1 MKTKKLTA
9 LLLTGALTLSACSSE
24 VITET
29 TVIGETAAGTETALA
44 TEEPVETVLD
54 ADIELDL
61 NHYAGMT
68 AEQIVAS
75 LTLEQKAAQ
84 MVQGALY
91 NLDYNS
97 MEEYGYGS
105 VLSHY
110 DDVPGPSV
118 AEWRAITDAY
128 QDAALS
134 SPAAI
139 PMLYGN
145 DSVHGVNFTGG
156 CVIFPQN
163 INIGAAHDVELTETY
178 GTIVASEMIH
188 AAQIFN
194 FAPVVNNCLDPRWGR
209 TYECYSSENS
219 ICDELA
225 TAFITGQLNEGVIVC
240 PKHFFAEG
248 YVVYGTGENSEG
260 VNRLIDRG
268 NSQPTQEQID
278 ECLAVYQHMIELGA
292 QTIMISHTS
301 LWGTKMHENAEY
313 IQILKNDFG
322 FEGFII
328 SDWDSIEKCSGA
340 DLYENVVLAVNAG
353 IDMFMEASNFE
364 EARQCIVEAVENGDI
379 TEERVDDAVTRII
392 QVKLDVGLFD
402 DPYIENF
409 DTTYE
414 FNSEE
419 SHEVARLLAAESVV
433 PMKLGG
439 YSTIEPGMRVFVMG
453 PASDDVGVLCGGW
466 TYIWQGL
473 TDEDYGGRVVPEGVS
488 ILDGLEAA
496 SVEGGFTV
504 VTDPSEMDTCDMI
517 ILCIGEYP
525 YAEWDGDTES
535 ISITDGAQTL
545 YGNAEAIEEAEASGL
560 PTVTLVISGRNLSV
574 ENYISSWD
582 SCYFCYLP
590 GSEGGNGIADI
601 LTGAVPMTGTL
612 PMPYYAS
619 EEDIALGDFRHDVG
633 WSAAN

>member
-1 MKTKKLTA
+1 MKKRKITALILTA
-9 LLLTGALTLSACSSE
+9 TLIMSACQQTVTEETENISESSAAE
-24 VITET
+24 
-29 TVIGETAAGTETALA
+29 ETAAETTAA
-44 TEEPVETVLD
+44 ETDPSVIEVEINDYTGMS
-54 ADIELDL
+54 ADE
-61 NHYAGMT
+61 
-68 AEQIVAS
+68 IVAS

-91 NLDYNS
+91 NLDYNE
-97 MEEYGYGS
+97 MNEYCYGS

-110 DDVPGPSV
+110 DLVPGPSPE
-118 AEWRAITDAY
+118 EWREVTDAY

-134 SPAAI
+134 SSAGI

-156 CVIFPQN
+156 CVLFPQN
-163 INIGAAHDVELTETY
+163 INIGAAHDAELTEVY
-178 GTIVASEMIH
+178 GAIVASEMRH

-194 FAPVVNNCLDPRWGR
+194 FSPVVNNCLDPRWGR
-209 TYECYSSENS
+209 AYECFSSDNAL
-219 ICDELA
+219 CDEMA
-225 TAFITGQLNEGVIVC
+225 TAFITGQLSEGVIVC

-260 VNRLIDRG
+260 INRLIDRG
-268 NSQPTQEQID
+268 DSHPTQEQID

-328 SDWDSIEKCSGA
+328 SDWDSIEKCSGSN
-340 DLYENVVLAVNAG
+340 LYENVVLAVNAG
-353 IDMFMEASNFE
+353 VDMLMEAGNYE
-364 EARQCIVEAVENGDI
+364 EARQCIVDAVNNGDI
-379 TEERVDDAVTRII
+379 TEERVDDAVRRII
-392 QVKLDVGLFD
+392 QVKLDAGLFD
-402 DPYIENF
+402 DPYIENYSAA
-409 DTTYE
+409 YE

-419 SHEVARLLAAESVV
+419 SHAVARQLAAESIV
-433 PMKLGG
+433 PFKLG
-439 YSTIEPGMRVFVMG
+439 SFATIESGMRVFVMG
-453 PASDDVGVLCGGW
+453 PAADDVGVLCGGW
-466 TYIWQGL
+466 TYTWQGL
-473 TDEDYGGRVVPEGVS
+473 TDADYGGPVVEDGVS
-488 ILDGLEAA
+488 ILAGLEAA
-496 SVEGGFTV
+496 ADEIGFTV
-504 VTDPSEMDTCDMI
+504 VTDPDQMDTCDMI
-517 ILCIGEYP
+517 VLCVGECP

-535 ISITDGAQTL
+535 ISITEGAQTL
-545 YGNAEAIEEAEASGL
+545 DGNAEAIEEAAASSL
-560 PTVTLVISGRNLSV
+560 PVVTLVVSGRNMSV
-574 ENYISSWD
+574 QSYINDWD

-619 EEDIALGDFRHDVG
+619 EEDIEDGNFLHDVG

>member
-1 MKTKKLTA
+1 MKKRKITA
-9 LLLTGALTLSACSSE
+9 LLLAVMLMMSACGKAP
-24 VITET
+24 VTET
-29 TVIGETAAGTETALA
+29 ELETTGSAEVSAAETSQA
-44 TEEPVETVLD
+44 TGQTAYE
-54 ADIELDL
+54 ADINIYE
-61 NHYAGMT
+61 GMT
-68 AEQIVAS
+68 ADEIVAS

-91 NLDYNS
+91 NLDYND

-110 DDVPGPSV
+110 DNVPGYSV
-118 AEWRAITDAY
+118 TEWRAVTDAY
-128 QDAALS
+128 QDAALAS
-134 SPAAI
+134 SSGI

-163 INIGAAHDVELTETY
+163 INIGAARDAELTETY
-178 GTIVASEMIH
+178 GAIVASEMIH

-194 FAPVVNNCLDPRWGR
+194 FAPVVNNCIDPRWGR
-209 TYECYSSENS
+209 AYECYSSENS
-219 ICDELA
+219 ICDEMA
-225 TAFITGQLNEGVIVC
+225 SAFITGQLSEGVIVC

-248 YVVYGTGENSEG
+248 YVVYGTGENSDG
-260 VNRLIDRG
+260 INRLIDRG
-268 NSQPTQEQID
+268 DSQPTQEQID

-328 SDWDSIEKCSGA
+328 SDWDSIEKCSGSN
-340 DLYENVVLAVNAG
+340 LYENVVLAVNAG
-353 IDMFMEASNFE
+353 IDMFMEAGNFE

-379 TEERVDDAVTRII
+379 TEERVDDAVRRII
-392 QVKLDVGLFD
+392 QVKLDAGLFD
-402 DPYIENF
+402 DPYIDNF
-409 DTTYE
+409 NPTYE

-433 PMKLGG
+433 PMKLGS
-439 YSTIEPGMRVFVMG
+439 YATIEPGMRVFVMG
-453 PASDDVGVLCGGW
+453 PAADDVGALCGGW
-466 TYIWQGL
+466 TYTWQGL
-473 TDEDYGGRVVPEGVS
+473 TDADFGGRVVPDGVS

-496 SVEGGFTV
+496 ADEIGFTV
-504 VTDPSEMDTCDMI
+504 VTDPDEMDTCDMI
-517 ILCIGEYP
+517 VLCIGEFP

-535 ISITDGAQTL
+535 ISIVDGAQTL
-545 YGNAEAIEEAEASGL
+545 DGNAEAIEAAAESLL

-574 ENYISSWD
+574 QGYINDWD
-582 SCYFCYLP
+582 SCFFCYLP

-619 EEDIALGDFRHDVG
+619 EEDIADGNFLHDVG

>member
-1 MKTKKLTA
+1 MKKKKLTA
-9 LLLTGALTLSACSSE
+9 LLLAGALILTSCQQTVTEESESLAESAEVSEASAEETSSE
-24 VITET
+24 ETEAS
-29 TVIGETAAGTETALA
+29 VLEVDLA
-44 TEEPVETVLD
+44 DYTGMSAEE
-54 ADIELDL
+54 
-61 NHYAGMT
+61 
-68 AEQIVAS
+68 IVAS

-91 NLDYNS
+91 NLDYNEMS
-97 MEEYGYGS
+97 EQCYGS

-110 DDVPGPSV
+110 DIVPGPSV
-118 AEWRAITDAY
+118 EDWREITDAY

-134 SPAAI
+134 APAGI

-163 INIGAAHDVELTETY
+163 INIGAARDTELTETY
-178 GTIVASEMIH
+178 GAIVASEMIH

-209 TYECYSSENS
+209 AYECYSSENS
-219 ICDELA
+219 ICDEMA
-225 TAFITGQLNEGVIVC
+225 AAFITGQLSEGVIVC

-248 YVVYGTGENSEG
+248 YVVYGTGENSDG

-268 NSQPTQEQID
+268 DSHPTQEQID

-292 QTIMISHTS
+292 QTIMVSHTS

-328 SDWDSIEKCSGA
+328 SDWDSIEKCSGG
-340 DLYENVVLAVNAG
+340 DLYENVCLAVNAG
-353 IDMFMEASNFE
+353 IDMLMEASNYE
-364 EARQCIVEAVENGDI
+364 AARQCIVEAVENGDI
-379 TEERVDDAVTRII
+379 PEERVDDAVRRII
-392 QVKLDVGLFD
+392 QVKLDAGLFE

-409 DTTYE
+409 TPTYE

-419 SHEVARLLAAESVV
+419 SHEVARLLAAESIV
-433 PMKLGG
+433 PMKLGS
-439 YSTIEPGMRVFVMG
+439 YATIEPGMRVFVMG

-466 TYIWQGL
+466 TYTWQGL
-473 TDEDYGGRVVPEGVS
+473 TDAEFGGRVVPDGVS

-496 SVEGGFTV
+496 ADEIGFTV
-504 VTDPSEMDTCDMI
+504 VTDPDEMDTCDMI
-517 ILCIGEYP
+517 VLCIGEYP

-545 YGNAEAIEEAEASGL
+545 YGNAEAIEEAAESNL
-560 PTVTLVISGRNLSV
+560 PTVTLVVSGRNMSV
-574 ENYISSWD
+574 ENYISNWD
-582 SCYFCYLP
+582 SCFFCYLP

-619 EEDIALGDFRHDVG
+619 EEDIEDGDFLHDAG
-633 WSAAN
+633 WSAAS

>member
-1 MKTKKLTA
+1 MKRRKITA
-9 LLLTGALTLSACSSE
+9 LILTTALIMSACQQTVTEQTESVSESSE
-24 VITET
+24 ASE
-29 TVIGETAAGTETALA
+29 A
-44 TEEPVETVLD
+44 TEGTTAEETDPSVIEVELSDYT
-54 ADIELDL
+54 
-61 NHYAGMT
+61 GMT
-68 AEQIVAS
+68 AEEIVAS

-91 NLDYNS
+91 NLDFNEMNY
-97 MEEYGYGS
+97 YCYGS

-110 DDVPGPSV
+110 DIVPGYSV
-118 AEWRAITDAY
+118 SDWRDVTDAY

-134 SPAAI
+134 SEAGI
-139 PMLYGN
+139 PMLFGN

-163 INIGAAHDVELTETY
+163 INIGAAHDAELTETY
-178 GTIVASEMIH
+178 GAIVASEMLH

-194 FAPVVNNCLDPRWGR
+194 FAPVVNNCIDPRWGR
-209 TYECYSSENS
+209 AYECYSSENAL
-219 ICDELA
+219 CDEMA
-225 TAFITGQLNEGVIVC
+225 SAFITGQLSEGVIVC

-248 YVVYGTGENSEG
+248 YVVYGTGEDSDG

-268 NSQPTQEQID
+268 NSQPTQKQID

-328 SDWDSIEKCSGA
+328 SDWDSIEKCSGS

-353 IDMFMEASNFE
+353 IDMLMEAGNFE
-364 EARQCIVEAVENGDI
+364 DARQCIVEAVENGDI
-379 TEERVDDAVTRII
+379 TEERVDDAVRRII
-392 QVKLDVGLFD
+392 QVKLDAGLFD
-402 DPYIENF
+402 DPYLENF
-409 DTTYE
+409 DAAYS

-419 SHEVARLLAAESVV
+419 SHAVARQLAAESIV
-433 PMKLGG
+433 PMKLG
-439 YSTIEPGMRVFVMG
+439 SCATIEPGTRVFVMG
-453 PASDDVGVLCGGW
+453 PAADDVGVLCGGW
-466 TYIWQGL
+466 TYTWQGL
-473 TDEDYGGRVVPEGVS
+473 TDEDYGGRVVPDGVS

-496 SVEGGFTV
+496 ADEIGFTV
-504 VTDPSEMDTCDMI
+504 VTDPDEMDTCDMI
-517 ILCIGEYP
+517 VLCIGEFP

-535 ISITDGAQTL
+535 ISIIDGAQTL
-545 YGNAEAIEEAEASGL
+545 DGNAEAIETAAASLL
-560 PTVTLVISGRNLSV
+560 PTVTLVVSGRNLSV
-574 ENYISSWD
+574 QSYINDWD

-619 EEDIALGDFRHDVG
+619 EEDIADGDFLHDVG